1 MRGLSSEGRQ
11 VQIGT
16 RPRRNRAKE
25 QFWRKVVVGAAAQP
39 VRPFGRFVQSRGLTE
54 PSFYAWRA
62 ELARRDQQ
70 QRAVHDAAEGHRLL
84 TTNGGSQGPTA
95 IHDSGFFVCRTDGR
109 ERSTGSDAG
118 HRD

>member
-25 QFWRKVVVGAAAQP
+25 QFWRKVVAEQRRSRLT
-39 VRPFGRFVQSRGLTE
+39 VRAFCESRGLTE

-62 ELARRDQQ
+62 ELRGAISGSVLSLMRPAPAPHDERWLEGANRDPRL
-70 QRAVHDAAEGHRLL
+70 RALRL
-84 TTNGGSQGPTA
+84 S
-95 IHDSGFFVCRTDGR
+95 H
-109 ERSTGSDAG
+109 
-118 HRD
+118 

>member
-25 QFWRKVVVGAAAQP
+25 QFWRKVVAEQRRSRLT
-39 VRPFGRFVQSRGLTE
+39 VRAFCESRGLTE

-62 ELARRDQQ
+62 ELRGAISGSVLSLMRPC
-70 QRAVHDAAEGHRLL
+70 RLL
-84 TTNGGSQGPTA
+84 TANGGSQGPTA
-95 IHDSGFFVCRTDGR
+95 IHDSELFVCRTDGR
-109 ERSTGSDAG
+109 EGSTGDAG